1 MSQENVEIVRSVY
14 DAVARRDF
22 GAVLAL
28 YDPDVEWD
36 FSASPLGGALGGTI
50 YHGHEGL
57 RRWWREWREAWE
69 DYEDTYDELI
79 DAGEHV
85 ISVTVSRGRGRTSG
99 ADIGYRQYGV
109 WTIKAGKV
117 TRVAWLRTREEALE
131 AVGLRESDSLGGD

>member
-1 MSQENVEIVRSVY
+1 VY

-22 GAVLAL
+22 AAVLSL

-36 FSASPLGGALGGTI
+36 FSRSPVAGALGRKV
-50 YHGHEGL
+50 YRGHEGL

-69 DYEDTYDELI
+69 KYEDAYDELM

-99 ADIGYRQYGV
+99 AELGWRQYGV
-109 WTIKAGKV
+109 WTIQKRKV
-117 TRVAWLRTREEALE
+117 TRVVWLRTRDEALE
-131 AVGLRESDSLGGD
+131 AAGLRE

>member
-1 MSQENVEIVRSVY
+1 MSRQNVEIVRKVY

-22 GAVLAL
+22 AAVTAL
-28 YDPDVEWD
+28 YDQDVEWD
-36 FSASPLGGALGGTI
+36 FSASPGRAAMGGTV

-69 DYEDTYDELI
+69 DYEDAYEDLI

-99 ADIGYRQYGV
+99 ADIG
-109 WTIKAGKV
+109 
-117 TRVAWLRTREEALE
+117 
-131 AVGLRESDSLGGD
+131 